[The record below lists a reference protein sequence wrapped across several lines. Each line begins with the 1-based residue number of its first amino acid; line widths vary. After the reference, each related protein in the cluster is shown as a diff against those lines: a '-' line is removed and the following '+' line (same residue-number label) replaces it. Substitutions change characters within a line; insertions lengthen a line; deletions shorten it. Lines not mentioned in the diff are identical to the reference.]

1 MTLRARMICGV
12 PAIAA
17 AFVFMLASAALAQD
31 PMQRDLDFK
40 LSLTRNGAHPDHS
53 LSNEPRDDSAES
65 LAACYHNWGRANC
78 LTRRPSAISAAHP
91 STSR

>member
-1 MTLRARMICGV
+1 MTLRTRTISAV
-12 PAIAA
+12 PAIAGVL
-17 AFVFMLASAALAQD
+17 FFMLASAALAQD

-40 LSLTRNGAHPDHS
+40 LSLGRNGAHPDQS
-53 LSNEPRDDSAES
+53 LSSELRDESAES

-78 LTRRPSAISAAHP
+78 LTRRPSAISAARP